1 MENNEITMAM
11 DIKIDINDKKHESA
25 FKFQTWGRCMVKIEA
40 IKCIPCFLRITFIT
54 SIENDKD
61 NLSVCINVP
70 GVTTSLAI
78 SRTRKYSYGIFWI
91 QNRKKCFIYLAAET
105 EHVRNRH
112 MTWVNKSI
120 ENLELHRHL
129 LFESSMSK
137 KSKNQGSSPL
147 DVLGPLPQVPNETM
161 NWSRR
166 ASGVSGIYEEI
177 GDPRKMSIAS
187 GIYEEMLEPTVKVE
201 EPSPRKRMYT
211 IENSGFARSNTMSN
225 SPWRSY
231 KVFDKFLGFSKKLRY
246 SNSPLKS
253 NKKAA
258 TLKPTNSATCSEPDP
273 SLAYRT
279 NLRPRLSI
287 STPDL
292 SKFGDDFNVSS
303 DFLNSSGEDEE
314 KNISKN
320 IQPNFNNSLNS
331 STVNL
336 VGSNLK
342 NQTHENLDDS
352 HIYCD
357 MTKNTPVI
365 DNQPTPNIIEKL
377 QESAEYC
384 SMVLKEG
391 IYENLQNFLNN
402 SDLLEER
409 LRSWNI

>member
-1 MENNEITMAM
+1 MENNEITMAL
-11 DIKIDINDKKHESA
+11 DVKIDINDKRHEAAYKLQSWA
-25 FKFQTWGRCMVKIEA
+25 KCMVKIEA

-54 SIENDKD
+54 SIENDKE
-61 NLSVCINVP
+61 NLSVSINVP

-91 QNRKKCFIYLAAET
+91 QNRKRCFIYLAAET

-129 LFESSMSK
+129 LFETSMTK
-137 KSKNQGSSPL
+137 KKANSSPL
-147 DVLGPLPQVPNETM
+147 DILGPLPQVPNETM
-161 NWSRR
+161 EFSRR
-166 ASGVSGIYEEI
+166 VSAVSGIYEEI

-187 GIYEEMLEPTVKVE
+187 GIYEEMLEPEVKPDEV
-201 EPSPRKRMYT
+201 SPRKRMYT
-211 IENSGFARSNTMSN
+211 FENSGFARSNTMSN

-231 KVFDKFLGFSKKLRY
+231 KVLDKFLGFSKKLRY
-246 SNSPLKS
+246 SNSPSKAS
-253 NKKAA
+253 KKAA
-258 TLKPTNSATCSEPDP
+258 TLKPTSSATASEPDHF
-273 SLAYRT
+273 LGAK
-279 NLRPRLSI
+279 NHLQPRLSI

-292 SKFGDDFNVSS
+292 SNFLNIEDPFEVSS
-303 DFLNSSGEDEE
+303 DFLNSSEEDEGQ
-314 KNISKN
+314 NVSNN

-342 NQTHENLDDS
+342 NQTHDNLDFS
-352 HIYCD
+352 GIYCD
-357 MTKNTPVI
+357 MTKNTPKI
-365 DNQPTPNIIEKL
+365 KEKL

-384 SMVLKEG
+384 SMVIKDG

-409 LRSWNI
+409 LRNWNIRSNLEI

>member
-1 MENNEITMAM
+1 MENNEITMAL
-11 DIKIDINDKKHESA
+11 DVKIDINDKRHESA
-25 FKFQTWGRCMVKIEA
+25 FKLQSWAKCMVKIEA

-61 NLSVCINVP
+61 NLSVSINVP

-91 QNRKKCFIYLAAET
+91 QNRKRCYIYLAAET
-105 EHVRNRH
+105 DHVRNRH
-112 MTWVNKSI
+112 MTWVNRSI

-137 KSKNQGSSPL
+137 KNKSHKSHPL
-147 DVLGPLPQVPNETM
+147 DVLGPLPQLPNETM

-166 ASGVSGIYEEI
+166 VSGVSGIYEEI
-177 GDPRKMSIAS
+177 GDPRKMSIVS
-187 GIYEEMLEPTVKVE
+187 GIYEEMVEPVVKAE

-211 IENSGFARSNTMSN
+211 FENRGFARSNTMSN

-231 KVFDKFLGFSKKLRY
+231 KVLDKFLGFSKRLRY
-246 SNSPLKS
+246 SNSPSKVS
-253 NKKAA
+253 KKGA
-258 TLKPTNSATCSEPDP
+258 TLKPTSSATNSEPHKFVP
-273 SLAYRT
+273 FKH
-279 NLRPRLSI
+279 NLQPRLSI

-292 SKFGDDFNVSS
+292 SNLLNFDDPFEISS
-303 DFLNSSGEDEE
+303 DFLNSSEEDED
-314 KNISKN
+314 KNVSKN

-342 NQTHENLDDS
+342 NKTHENLDN
-352 HIYCD
+352 IYCD
-357 MTKNTPVI
+357 MTKNTPKI
-365 DNQPTPNIIEKL
+365 KEKL
-377 QESAEYC
+377 HESTEYC

-402 SDLLEER
+402 SDFLEER
-409 LRSWNI
+409 LKSWNI

>member
-1 MENNEITMAM
+1 MENNEITMTL
-11 DIKIDINDKKHESA
+11 DVKIDINDKRHESA
-25 FKFQTWGRCMVKIEA
+25 FKLQSWAKCMVKIEA

-54 SIENDKD
+54 SLENDKD

-91 QNRKKCFIYLAAET
+91 QNRKRCYIYLAAET
-105 EHVRNRH
+105 ENVRNRH
-112 MTWVNKSI
+112 MTWMNRSI

-129 LFESSMSK
+129 LFESSMTK
-137 KSKNQGSSPL
+137 KTRNQKRSSPL
-147 DVLGPLPQVPNETM
+147 DILGPLPQVPNETM

-166 ASGVSGIYEEI
+166 VSGVSGIYEEI
-177 GDPRKMSIAS
+177 DNPRKMSIAS
-187 GIYEEMLEPTVKVE
+187 GIYEEMVEPVVKVE

-211 IENSGFARSNTMSN
+211 FENSGFARSNTLSN

-231 KVFDKFLGFSKKLRY
+231 KVLDKFLGFSKKLRY
-246 SNSPLKS
+246 SNSPSKAS
-253 NKKAA
+253 KKGAP
-258 TLKPTNSATCSEPDP
+258 LKPTNSATCSEPDQFP
-273 SLAYRT
+273 LFKKV
-279 NLRPRLSI
+279 LQPRLSI

-292 SKFGDDFNVSS
+292 SNFLNFEDPFEVSS
-303 DFLNSSGEDEE
+303 DFLNSSVEDDDT
-314 KNISKN
+314 NVSKN

-342 NQTHENLDDS
+342 NQTQENLDSS

-357 MTKNTPVI
+357 MTRSTPKI
-365 DNQPTPNIIEKL
+365 KEKL
-377 QESAEYC
+377 HESTEYC
-384 SMVLKEG
+384 AMVLKEG

-402 SDLLEER
+402 SDFLEER
-409 LRSWNI
+409 LKSWNI